1 MSEGVIAVL
10 QEISITNF
18 AIIPQL
24 HLSFHAGMTALTGET
39 GAGKSIIID
48 ALGLL
53 AGGRGSSDYIRQGA
67 DKCVLEGLFE
77 WPSQESFFELM
88 EELGIESDE
97 DNLIVRRDMSLT
109 GKNVCRVNGHIVTL
123 ANLRKIGSYLVDI
136 QGQNEHQELLQAE
149 SHLLLLDR
157 FGDADFQK
165 AKKVYQKTYASYRE
179 IERKVRKVQQNEKS
193 FVQRIDMLHFQQEEI
208 AAAALQIGE
217 EERLSEE
224 REKLSNYQKIVD
236 SLANSYS
243 ALSNGEP
250 SSIDHI
256 GLAVSELQS
265 IAHLDSEYEAI
276 FENIQSAYYL
286 LQDAIGDMSRQIDLL
301 ELDENRLEEVNQR
314 LELIRQLKRK
324 YGESIQAIVEYHE
337 AITKELDSSDFS
349 EGQLEKMKNE
359 LAEQNTLLQQQASN
373 LHEKRQKI
381 AAELEKSILSELK
394 SLYMENTEF
403 EVRFSSE
410 PSEYFDANG
419 FDQVEFYI
427 TTNPGEPLKPLVKVA
442 SGGELSR
449 VLLALKTIFSSEQ
462 GVTSIIFDEVDTGV
476 SGRVAQAIADKI
488 SQISICSQVLCITHL
503 PQVAAVA
510 DYQYYIHKEVIDGRT
525 QTSVTEL
532 RPTQRESEIARMLAG
547 SEITPLTIEHARELL
562 RLARNHE

>member
-1 MSEGVIAVL
+1 ML

-18 AIIPQL
+18 AIIPEL
-24 HLSFHAGMTALTGET
+24 RLSFHEGMTALTGET

-53 AGGRGSSDYIRQGA
+53 AGGRSSSDYIRQGA
-67 DKCVLEGLFE
+67 DKCILEGLFE
-77 WPSQESFFELM
+77 WPKQDGFSALM
-88 EELGIESDE
+88 NELGIESDG

-109 GKNVCRVNGHIVTL
+109 GKNICRVNGHIVTL

-136 QGQNEHQELLQAE
+136 QGQNEHQELLQTEA
-149 SHLLLLDR
+149 HLVLLDR
-157 FGDADFQK
+157 FGDNEFQR
-165 AKKVYQKTYASYRE
+165 KKKNYQKEFSRYRE
-179 IERKVRKVQQNEKS
+179 LERQVRKIQKNEKS

-208 AAAALQIGE
+208 AAAQLEVGE
-217 EERLSEE
+217 EEQLSEE

-236 SLANSYS
+236 SLASGYS
-243 ALSNGEP
+243 ALSGEER
-250 SSIDHI
+250 SSVDNV
-256 GLAVSELQS
+256 GLAVAELQS
-265 IAHLDSEYEAI
+265 IAHLDNEYEAI
-276 FENIQSAYYL
+276 FENVQSAYYL

-324 YGESIQAIVEYHE
+324 YGESIE
-337 AITKELDSSDFS
+337 AILNYYDDITQELASSDFS
-349 EGQLEKMKNE
+349 EGQLEKMKSE
-359 LAEQNTLLQQQASN
+359 LAEKEEKLQKQAVE
-373 LHEKRQKI
+373 LHEIRKKI
-381 AAELEKSILSELK
+381 AKGLEQSILKELK

-403 EVRFSSE
+403 EVRFSK
-410 PSEYFDANG
+410 FDKAQLDMNG

-449 VLLALKTIFSSEQ
+449 MLLALKTIFSSEQ

-488 SQISICSQVLCITHL
+488 SQISRYSQVLCITHL

-510 DYQYYIHKEVIDGRT
+510 DYQYYIKKDVIKGRT
-525 QTSVTEL
+525 QTSVAEL
-532 RPTQRESEIARMLAG
+532 APAQREEEIARMLAG
-547 SEITPLTIEHARELL
+547 SEITPLTMEHAKELL
-562 RLARNHE
+562 RLAKQD

>member
-1 MSEGVIAVL
+1 ML

-18 AIIPQL
+18 AIIPEL
-24 HLSFHAGMTALTGET
+24 RLSFHEGMTALTGET

-53 AGGRGSSDYIRQGA
+53 AGGRSSSDYIRQGA
-67 DKCVLEGLFE
+67 DKCILEGLFE
-77 WPSQESFFELM
+77 WPKQDGFSALM
-88 EELGIESDE
+88 NELGIESDG
-97 DNLIVRRDMSLT
+97 DNLIVRRDISLT

-123 ANLRKIGSYLVDI
+123 ASLRKIGSYLVDI
-136 QGQNEHQELLQAE
+136 QGQNEHQELLQPEA
-149 SHLLLLDR
+149 HLVLLDR
-157 FGDADFQK
+157 FGDNEFQC
-165 AKKVYQKTYASYRE
+165 KKKEYQKEFSRYRE
-179 IERKVRKVQQNEKS
+179 LERQVRKIQKNEKS

-208 AAAALQIGE
+208 AAAQLEVGE

-236 SLANSYS
+236 SLAGGYS
-243 ALSNGEP
+243 ALSGEER
-250 SSIDHI
+250 SSVDDV
-256 GLAVSELQS
+256 GLAVAELQS
-265 IAHLDSEYEAI
+265 IAHLDNEYESI
-276 FENIQSAYYL
+276 FENVQSAYYL
-286 LQDAIGDMSRQIDLL
+286 LQDAISDMSRQIDLL

-324 YGESIQAIVEYHE
+324 YGESITAILNYYDE
-337 AITKELDSSDFS
+337 ITQELISSDFS
-349 EGQLEKMKNE
+349 EGQLDKMKSE
-359 LAEQNTLLQQQASN
+359 LAEKEEQLLKQAVE
-373 LHEKRQKI
+373 LHAMRKKI
-381 AAELEKSILSELK
+381 AEGLEQSILKELK

-403 EVRFSSE
+403 EVRFSKSHVAQL
-410 PSEYFDANG
+410 DMNG

-449 VLLALKTIFSSEQ
+449 MLLALKTIFSSEQ

-488 SQISICSQVLCITHL
+488 SQISRYSQVLCITHL

-510 DYQYYIHKEVIDGRT
+510 DYQYYIKKDVIKGRT
-525 QTSVTEL
+525 QTSVAEL
-532 RPTQRESEIARMLAG
+532 APTQREEEIARMLAG
-547 SEITPLTIEHARELL
+547 SEITPLTIEHAKELL
-562 RLARNHE
+562 RLAKQV

>member
-1 MSEGVIAVL
+1 ML

-18 AIIPQL
+18 AIIPEL
-24 HLSFHAGMTALTGET
+24 RLSFHEGMTALTGET

-53 AGGRGSSDYIRQGA
+53 AGGRSSSDYIRQGA
-67 DKCVLEGLFE
+67 DKCILEGLFE
-77 WPSQESFFELM
+77 WPKQDGFSTLM
-88 EELGIESDE
+88 DELGIESDG

-136 QGQNEHQELLQAE
+136 QGQNEHQELLQPEA
-149 SHLLLLDR
+149 HLVLLDR
-157 FGDADFQK
+157 FGDNEFQM
-165 AKKVYQKTYASYRE
+165 KKKNYQKEFARYRE
-179 IERKVRKVQQNEKS
+179 LERQVRKIQQNEKS

-208 AAAALQIGE
+208 AAAQLELGE
-217 EERLSEE
+217 EEQLSEE

-236 SLANSYS
+236 SLASGYS
-243 ALSNGEP
+243 ALSGEEQG
-250 SSIDHI
+250 SVDHV
-256 GLAVSELQS
+256 GLAASELQS

-276 FENIQSAYYL
+276 FENVQSAYYL

-324 YGESIQAIVEYHE
+324 YGESIE
-337 AITKELDSSDFS
+337 AILNYYEEITEELASSVFS
-349 EGQLEKMKNE
+349 EGQLEKMKRE
-359 LAEQNTLLQQQASN
+359 LATKEEELLEQALE
-373 LHEKRQKI
+373 LHETRKKI
-381 AAELEKSILSELK
+381 AKGLEKSILKELK

-403 EVRFSSE
+403 EVRFAQSRATQL
-410 PSEYFDANG
+410 DANG

-449 VLLALKTIFSSEQ
+449 MLLALKTIFSSEQ

-488 SQISICSQVLCITHL
+488 SQISHYSQVLCITHL

-510 DYQYYIHKEVIDGRT
+510 DYQYYIKKDVIKGRT

-532 RPTQRESEIARMLAG
+532 LPGQREEEIARMLAG
-547 SEITPLTIEHARELL
+547 SEITPLTMEHAKELL
-562 RLARNHE
+562 RMAKQ

>member
-1 MSEGVIAVL
+1 ML

-18 AIIPQL
+18 AIIPEL
-24 HLSFHAGMTALTGET
+24 HLSFHKGMTALTGET

-67 DKCVLEGLFE
+67 DKCILEGLFE
-77 WPSQESFFELM
+77 WPSQEGFTELM
-88 EELGIESDE
+88 EELGIESDG
-97 DNLIVRRDMSLT
+97 DNLIVRRDMALT

-123 ANLRKIGSYLVDI
+123 ANLRRIGSYLVDI
-136 QGQNEHQELLQAE
+136 QGQNEHQELLQPEA
-149 SHLLLLDR
+149 HLNLLDR
-157 FGDADFQK
+157 FGDRTFQQQ
-165 AKKVYQKTYASYRE
+165 KKKYQKEYAIYRE
-179 IERKVRKVQQNEKS
+179 LERKMRKVQQNEKS

-208 AAAALQIGE
+208 AAADLQVGE
-217 EERLSEE
+217 EEQLSEE

-236 SLANSYS
+236 SFASGYS
-243 ALSNGEP
+243 ALSAGEP
-250 SSIDHI
+250 SSVDNV

-265 IAHLDSEYEAI
+265 IAHLDNEYEAI
-276 FENIQSAYYL
+276 VENVQSAYYL

-324 YGESIQAIVEYHE
+324 YGESVEAILDYYEE
-337 AITKELDSSDFS
+337 ITKELDSSDFS
-349 EGQLEKMKNE
+349 EGQLEKMQLE
-359 LAEQNTLLQQQASN
+359 LTKKETFLQKQALA
-373 LHEKRQKI
+373 LHKTRKKI
-381 AAELEKSILSELK
+381 AKELEKSILTELK

-410 PSEYFDANG
+410 KNGQLDANG
-419 FDQVEFYI
+419 LDQVEFYI

-449 VLLALKTIFSSEQ
+449 MLLALKTIFSSEQ

-488 SQISICSQVLCITHL
+488 SQISCHSQVLCITHL

-510 DYQYYIHKEVIDGRT
+510 DFQYYIQKEVIDGRT

-532 RPTQRESEIARMLAG
+532 QPTQRETEIARMLAG
-547 SEITPLTIEHARELL
+547 SEITPLTVEHAKELL
-562 RLARNHE
+562 RLASK